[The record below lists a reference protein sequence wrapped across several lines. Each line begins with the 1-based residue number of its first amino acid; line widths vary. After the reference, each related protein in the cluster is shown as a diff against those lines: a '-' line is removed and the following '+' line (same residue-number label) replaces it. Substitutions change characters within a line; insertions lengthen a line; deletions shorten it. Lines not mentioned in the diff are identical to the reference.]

1 LGEKIAFAK
10 TIRKAL
16 DTGSGCL
23 SSSLNPDPHMGTY
36 TLFFFFF
43 CLFVADI
50 FVSKKQETPPI
61 SAVMESDIALTLIS
75 YLNKTEQTADVQHQE
90 LVVQIRFLS
99 PFELHTSHLSYHEL
113 TLVLFLSRVIERG
126 IVGIGQSYKRDGW
139 HLSRAC

>member
-1 LGEKIAFAK
+1 
-10 TIRKAL
+10 
-16 DTGSGCL
+16 
-23 SSSLNPDPHMGTY
+23 
-36 TLFFFFF
+36 
-43 CLFVADI
+43 
-50 FVSKKQETPPI
+50 
-61 SAVMESDIALTLIS
+61 MESDIALTLIS